1 MRWQKINLRI
11 LTAMLLGWKATPADM
26 DSSRPIVAA
35 SAKVKES

>member
-26 DSSRPIVAA
+26 DPGRPIVAA
-35 SAKVKES
+35 NAKVIEP